1 MGCNFAEFS
10 NSVAGLL
17 QCEGAPSQPVPGLCS
32 SSSKERQAGSSAEA
46 SLCEPSYLLAHCC
59 PVSMSMIGNEKLAR
73 LLSQHDIAYDDRLSV
88 CKALA
93 DVSANAQ
100 NASRIAASS
109 ELTHSMGILLNNA
122 DRNPDI
128 DTRHQAQVC
137 LAITRCVA
145 AGGDEASLAFS
156 KAPGLVEGLCR
167 LQRDSE
173 PFVRVSAEA
182 ALRLMGRCNEAC
194 GLNRRLLRA
203 KWKHVLD
210 VDHKPDRGSQ
220 DSPASHHRM
229 NGEQCMRGQ
238 RVVPSSTLI
247 EAEKSKQAIF
257 ASPPVLSHE
266 EKWTSSRTVE
276 QTRDSAHSTS
286 TIRNG
291 QSNSRVQS
299 PQKTPHNLLY
309 QADSIIS
316 TGMQSEL
323 KHGTP
328 SGSPLVPSRTSSVVR
343 QPVFSPT

>member
-1 MGCNFAEFS
+1 MGDLCAWDAVQHSTQAVVRVIAPRDAALGSPTVRVIPRARRWGGQETDLSHLFAGGAAHPGEPQ
-10 NSVAGLL
+10 NSKLKAVAAVL
-17 QCEGAPSQPVPGLCS
+17 
-32 SSSKERQAGSSAEA
+32 
-46 SLCEPSYLLAHCC
+46 
-59 PVSMSMIGNEKLAR
+59 
-73 LLSQHDIAYDDRLSV
+73 
-88 CKALA
+88 
-93 DVSANAQ
+93 
-100 NASRIAASS
+100 SRIAASS
-109 ELTHSMGILLNNA
+109 ELTQSMGILLNNA

-229 NGEQCMRGQ
+229 NGDECMRGQ
-238 RVVPSSTLI
+238 RLVPSSTLI

-276 QTRDSAHSTS
+276 QNRDSTHSTS

-299 PQKTPHNLLY
+299 PQKTPHNLQY
-309 QADSIIS
+309 HKADSIIS